1 MKNLYIFSLLMIP
14 FRNNVFYLYVFIVK
28 RGVQMETLAED
39 KGKPINIRDFFDE
52 NGKVK
57 YTLLAQQDDTHV
69 YELVGKKV
77 ILDMLFPKRGRDFN
91 IKISQYPSLK
101 EGETLITKTL
111 SVCPECKSLLRAI
124 VFERDGK
131 IWIRKVCPEHGEF
144 EEVYWGDAEF
154 YKLKSKEA
162 ADGRGIENPY
172 VDIVNPCPFNCGLC
186 GRHRSHTALLNLVV
200 TNRCHL
206 GCWYCLPSEEEAVFK
221 IGDEVGLYTFQEMAS
236 MFNFENKVRIDG
248 FSGEYSI
255 PNNLYALT
263 YDEGYIRWG
272 KVTKFLRRYHKGKI
286 LNVITKTGR
295 ELKVTPE
302 HKIFLF
308 TDRSLYKKKA
318 EDLKIGDKI
327 VLAWNNSSAIDL
339 VEDLDEIDILEG
351 LKNLPYDEK
360 ERMYLHEIKGLNSSS
375 EDGCGESI
383 SYWKSVDTMPLS
395 TYYDL
400 NMNTNVEL
408 CRDSTTFRL
417 SSKLKISEELAKLIG
432 YFISDGYYT
441 YEDIRIKV
449 GKREV
454 ENDIIGILEKLGC
467 SYNIIRTKNK
477 AKQIVIE
484 NRLIRLLF
492 KYVFS
497 IPEKAYNKRLP
508 KQFLRYKRPLKLALL
523 SGIFNGNGY
532 VVKGKQH
539 LYIGFDSISKDLIR
553 DILYLLSSL
562 GVFARVYK
570 VDKRKMKDANYEHYK
585 IHITGKDMVKLVNIL
600 YLALPHLSKL
610 NRLDDREETRI
621 FRFGD
626 FFVDEVKNIIYED
639 YNNYVYDLEIESDE
653 HSFLAGD
660 GLLISNCFF
669 YAQAAGYV
677 YEPSLT
683 HIKFMLESARRQKPI
698 PAKAVQLTGGEPTM
712 RDDLLEIIRMA
723 RELGYEH
730 IQLNTTGIRF
740 AYEPEY
746 AKKVREAGVNTI
758 YMSFDGVTPY
768 TNPKNHWEIPYILES
783 FRQAR
788 LGAVLVPTVIGNIN
802 LNEVGDMV
810 KFGLRFNDVI
820 RGVNFQP
827 ISLVGR
833 VPIKERK
840 KLRVT
845 IPDVIKNIEEQTN
858 GQIRMIDW
866 YTVPITIPISRFVE
880 AITGKPQFTIS
891 NHFACGA
898 ATYVVQDKHTGR
910 IIAIPQ
916 FIDVYELASYLNELI
931 DYINKGGIRKL
942 ALLKLVMKLNK
953 FIDWKMVPE
962 QLRKRK
968 RLLWIM
974 YKMFAKHDYEALGE
988 FHFNSLFLGMMHF
1001 MDRYNYDVA
1010 RVERC
1015 DIHYVMPDGRL
1026 VPFCTF
1032 NVFPEIYRD
1041 KAQKI
1046 YGMSISEYLKMNNM
1060 RSLAEE
1066 RYKRNIKK
1074 LESGEIYRKYYEGFW
1089 NPDSISYKEKKLLS
1103 MKFGIPVIED

>member
-1 MKNLYIFSLLMIP
+1 
-14 FRNNVFYLYVFIVK
+14 
-28 RGVQMETLAED
+28 METLAED
-39 KGKPINIRDFFDE
+39 KRKSINIKDFFDE

-57 YTLLAQQDDTHV
+57 YTLLAQQDDMYV

-77 ILDMLFPKRGRDFN
+77 ILDMLFPKRNRDFN

-206 GCWYCLPSEEEAVFK
+206 GCWYCLPGEEEAVFK
-221 IGDEVGLYTFQEMAS
+221 IGDEVGLYRFQEIAS
-236 MFNFENKVRIDG
+236 MFSFENKVYIDG
-248 FSGEYSI
+248 FSGEYST
-255 PNNLYALT
+255 PNNLYVLT

-272 KVTKFLRRYHKGKI
+272 KVTKFLRRHHKGKI

-295 ELKVTPE
+295 KLKVTPE
-302 HKIFLF
+302 HKIILF

-318 EDLKIGDKI
+318 GDLKIGDKI
-327 VLAWNNSSAIDL
+327 VLAWNNSSAISL
-339 VEDLDEIDILEG
+339 AEDLDEIDISE
-351 LKNLPYDEK
+351 NFQHSQYEEK
-360 ERMYLHEIKGLNSSS
+360 EKTYLHEIKGLNLSSS
-375 EDGCGESI
+375 KDRSGESI
-383 SYWKSVDTMPLS
+383 YYWKSVDSMPLNA
-395 TYYDL
+395 YYDL
-400 NMNTNVEL
+400 NMNTNVEIG
-408 CRDSTTFRL
+408 RNANTFRL
-417 SSKLKISEELAKLIG
+417 CSKLKISEELAKLIG
-432 YFISDGYYT
+432 YFIADGHYT
-441 YEDIRIKV
+441 YKDIRITV
-449 GKREV
+449 DKREI
-454 ENDIIGILEKLGC
+454 ESDIIEILEKLGYQY
-467 SYNIIRTKNK
+467 SILHDKNK

-484 NRLIRLLF
+484 SRLVRSFF
-492 KYVFS
+492 KYIFS
-497 IPEKAYNKRLP
+497 IPEKAHNKRLP
-508 KQFLRYKRPLKLALL
+508 KQFLRFKRPLKLALL
-523 SGIFNGNGY
+523 SGLFNGDGY
-532 VVKGKQH
+532 IVEEKH
-539 LYIGFDSISKDLIR
+539 YSYIEYDSISKDLIR

-570 VDKRKMKDANYEHYK
+570 VDRKNMKDADYDLYK
-585 IHITGKDMVKLVNIL
+585 IHIIGKDMARLINIL
-600 YLALPHLSKL
+600 GSSLSRLPKL
-610 NRLDDREETRI
+610 NRLDNRRKSKI

-626 FFVDEVKNIIYED
+626 FFVDEVKDIIYED
-639 YNNYVYDLEIESDE
+639 YNNYVYDLEVESDE

-712 RDDLLEIIRMA
+712 RDDLLEIIQIA

-788 LGAVLVPTVIGNIN
+788 LGAVLVPTVIKNVN

-810 KFGLRFNDVI
+810 KFGLKFNDII

-833 VPIKERK
+833 VPKKERE

-845 IPDVIKNIEEQTN
+845 IPDVIKGIEDQTN
-858 GQIRMIDW
+858 GQIRMVDW

-880 AITGKPQFTIS
+880 AVTGKPQFTIS

-898 ATYVVQDKHTGR
+898 ATYVVQDKHTER
-910 IIAIPQ
+910 IIAVPQ
-916 FIDVYELASYLNELI
+916 FIDVYELASYLNELT
-931 DYINKGGIRKL
+931 DYIVKGGSRKL
-942 ALLKLVMKLNK
+942 ALLKLITKLNK
-953 FIDWKMVPE
+953 FINWKMVPE
-962 QLRKRK
+962 QLRKHK
-968 RLLWIM
+968 RLLWIL
-974 YKMFAKHDYEALGE
+974 YRIFAKHDYEALGE

-1001 MDRYNYDVA
+1001 MDGYNYDVA

-1046 YGMSISEYLKMNNM
+1046 YGMSISEYLKMKNM

-1074 LESGEIYRKYYEGFW
+1074 LESGKIYRKYYEGFW
-1089 NPDSISYKEKKLLS
+1089 DPDSISYKEKKLLS
-1103 MKFGIPVIED
+1103 MKFGIPVIEN